1 MSLKQIFG
9 LYTLGFLAVTLLI
22 GIAEVVFGLPPR
34 WIGWIFMGL
43 SLGIYVFIGILTR
56 TSNPDQY
63 YVAGRGVP
71 SVYNGMATGSDW
83 MSAASFIS
91 MAGALAAQGFGG
103 LAYVM
108 GWTGGYL
115 LLAVF
120 LGPYLRQ
127 FGAYT
132 IPDFLGA
139 RYGGNFARIIGVVAA
154 IACSFT
160 YLIAQVTG
168 VGLIVSRFI
177 GLDFNIGVFVGLLG
191 VLFCSVLGGMRSV
204 TWTQVAQYIILIISY
219 LVPVVYLSGSLFGL
233 PIPELT
239 YGKLLQ
245 RNNATELQL
254 TADPKEKETRALWK
268 KDADEIAARLK
279 AGGLPDDRGGEAPGA
294 AKDRPGAGPAACF
307 R

>member
-1 MSLKQIFG
+1 
-9 LYTLGFLAVTLLI
+9 
-22 GIAEVVFGLPPR
+22 
-34 WIGWIFMGL
+34 
-43 SLGIYVFIGILTR
+43 
-56 TSNPDQY
+56 
-63 YVAGRGVP
+63 
-71 SVYNGMATGSDW
+71 MATGSDW

-91 MAGALAAQGFGG
+91 MAGALAAQGFAG

-132 IPDFLGA
+132 IPDFLDA
-139 RYGGNFARIIGVVAA
+139 RYGGNVPRIVGVIAA

-168 VGLIVSRFI
+168 VGFIVSRFI
-177 GLDFNIGVFVGLLG
+177 GLDFNIGVFVGLIG

-219 LVPVVYLSGSLFGL
+219 LVPVVYLSWIIFGI
-233 PIPELT
+233 PIPQLT
-239 YGKLLQ
+239 YGQLLQ
-245 RNNATELQL
+245 RNNKRAIEITRD
-254 TADPKEKETRALWK
+254 AKEKETRALWK
-268 KDADEIAARLK
+268 QEADDANAKIK
-279 AGGLPDDRGGEAPGA
+279 AGGMPEVEVEKLKAQSAMASRQATA
-294 AKDRPGAGPAACF
+294 PAASEDAKF
-307 R
+307 GRYLTVPTGVGMWNFLAL

>member
-22 GIAEVVFGLPPR
+22 GIAEAVFGLSPR

-91 MAGALAAQGFGG
+91 MAGALAVQGFGG

-139 RYGGNFARIIGVVAA
+139 RYGGNLARIIGVVAA
-154 IACSFT
+154 ITCSFT

-204 TWTQVAQYIILIISY
+204 TWTQVAQYIILPRFKGVWY
-219 LVPVVYLSGSLFGL
+219 AAVNFAPLL
-233 PIPELT
+233 PL
-239 YGKLLQ
+239 
-245 RNNATELQL
+245 
-254 TADPKEKETRALWK
+254 DTRPDQCPRPHRRSDDGAG
-268 KDADEIAARLK
+268 RHGP
-279 AGGLPDDRGGEAPGA
+279 GGLSYDPRQTAPASPGQRGR
-294 AKDRPGAGPAACF
+294 RP
-307 R
+307 RLL